1 MGQVQVTWMSV
12 WPMSVRARLDSGK
25 ERGGSGG
32 RLRKNG
38 NPNAI
43 NTEPQRALLSTR
55 SSRYILIHLSC
66 SSIITTNTIAGKLS
80 SIIYTTSILVDIIEQ
95 AKILV
100 LRRGETKEIH
110 LVNR

>member
-1 MGQVQVTWMSV
+1 MEVDYVRMVTKRNQHRTSESSPIYYVPV
-12 WPMSVRARLDSGK
+12 WDGTSHPSHLDHYQ
-25 ERGGSGG
+25 
-32 RLRKNG
+32 L
-38 NPNAI
+38 P
-43 NTEPQRALLSTR
+43 T
-55 SSRYILIHLSC
+55 H
-66 SSIITTNTIAGKLS
+66 TIAGELS